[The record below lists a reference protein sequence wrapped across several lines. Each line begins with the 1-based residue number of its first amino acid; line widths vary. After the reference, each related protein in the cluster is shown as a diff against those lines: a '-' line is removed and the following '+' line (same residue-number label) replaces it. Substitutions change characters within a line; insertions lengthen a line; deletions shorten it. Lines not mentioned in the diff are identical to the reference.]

1 MEIGHNDGLDPPGP
15 VAVGCGLSV
24 DCRRSS
30 AAGPYV
36 SRHRSALDHGADAMG
51 QCVDCERF
59 GDHLHAG
66 IEHAHAERG
75 ICRAAWLHGRPL
87 APTRTS
93 PLAALAAQ
101 PIRPK
106 MSRARACTIMEAK
119 CRAVWASN
127 WKRSGLFPQQS
138 PDWRQRSCKTTAV
151 SPLRVTGHQRGTP
164 RSAAPRAR
172 LTQNA
177 VTTRTLPRSQPRP
190 RRSIQPR
197 PAP

>member
-1 MEIGHNDGLDPPGP
+1 MPEIRRHSPPFRTLQGKLGAVRVTLEIGHNDGLDPPGP

-87 APTRTS
+87 ALTRTS

-119 CRAVWASN
+119 CRVVSASD
-127 WKRSGLFPQQS
+127 WKRSALFPQQS
-138 PDWRQRSCKTTAV
+138 PGLQATIVQDDRSLAIACN
-151 SPLRVTGHQRGTP
+151 GTP
-164 RSAAPRAR
+164 EGH
-172 LTQNA
+172 
-177 VTTRTLPRSQPRP
+177 
-190 RRSIQPR
+190 
-197 PAP
+197 PA